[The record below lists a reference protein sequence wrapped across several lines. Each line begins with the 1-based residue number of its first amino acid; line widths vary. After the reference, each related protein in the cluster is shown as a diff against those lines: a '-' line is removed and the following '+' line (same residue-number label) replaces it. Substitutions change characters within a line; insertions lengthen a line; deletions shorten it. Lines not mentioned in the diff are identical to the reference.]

1 MLGFLLTIFR
11 YVFLLFLY
19 IFLFKLVWLMFKNWP
34 IQDSVKTSSKMPNKI
49 DKPADGAKVAEQES
63 VLIIVKT
70 SDPNLKLGEV
80 FNLGEGLTIGRSK
93 SNDIQILDPF
103 VSGSHAQIVRQ
114 EGKYHLKD
122 LQSANGT
129 LLNGYQIG
137 SENEVLANGDI
148 VEIGGVSFKFVRWT
162 YEMYSNY

>member
-19 IFLFKLVWLMFKNWP
+19 IFLFKLVWLMFKHWP
-34 IQDSVKTSSKMPNKI
+34 IKESVTTSKTPGKI
-49 DKPADGAKVAEQES
+49 DKPAGGIKISERES

-80 FNLGEGLTIGRSK
+80 FNLGDGLTIGRSK

-103 VSGSHAQIVRQ
+103 VSGSHARIVRQ
-114 EGKYHLKD
+114 EDQYRLED

-137 SENEVLANGDI
+137 SENEVLANGDV

-162 YEMYSNY
+162 YEMDSSY